1 MLTAN
6 KITEIEK
13 TAELRG
19 MLPGKSGFK
28 SFVEE
33 MAHNY
38 DITQTEV
45 RKLFTNDL
53 EEWKFIKGYNK
64 RYQIS
69 SFGRVKGLKNQIVQ
83 TYYNTANSEW
93 FRPYTEDQ
101 TRNHISIERAVA
113 ETFIKKEARNLSLV
127 NHKNG
132 IRTDNRVEN
141 LEWTR

>member
-69 SFGRVKGLKNQIVQ
+69 SFGRVNRLMNQNEK
-83 TYYNTANSEW
+83 TYYNTAN
-93 FRPYTEDQ
+93 
-101 TRNHISIERAVA
+101 
-113 ETFIKKEARNLSLV
+113 
-127 NHKNG
+127 
-132 IRTDNRVEN
+132 
-141 LEWTR
+141 